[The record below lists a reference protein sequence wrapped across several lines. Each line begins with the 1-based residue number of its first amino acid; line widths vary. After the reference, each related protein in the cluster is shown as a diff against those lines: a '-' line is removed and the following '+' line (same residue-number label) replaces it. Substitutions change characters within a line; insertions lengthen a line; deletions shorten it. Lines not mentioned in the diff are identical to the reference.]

1 MKIIKLDAID
11 STNSYLKKL
20 LNKES
25 LDDLT
30 VVVSK
35 HQTQG
40 RGRNGNVWSNKP
52 SLNLAFS
59 IYKRFSD
66 FEIDKKFMLNVIS
79 SISVY
84 ETLKKY
90 NLLDLTIKWPNDI
103 QIEGRKVAGILTEMS
118 AEIDHVRHVI
128 LGIGIDVNQTT
139 SDFTGELSTIAT
151 SLKLASGKTIDRA
164 RLAERILLELD
175 ADYRRILDR
184 QFPTI
189 AEEWAAHCTTIG
201 KEITVDMGPRR
212 VFGRAE
218 ALDESGALLVRTQH
232 GRMERV
238 MGGDVTL
245 AK

>member
-103 QIEGRKVAGILTEMS
+103 MAANKKISGILIENNIRGNRIKHS
-118 AEIDHVRHVI
+118 VI
-128 LGIGIDVNQTT
+128 GIGININQ
-139 SDFTGELSTIAT
+139 SEFKNLPNAT
-151 SLKLASGKTIDRA
+151 SILIETGKLNSVEIMAHELQKTLEKNFDEFKTNERA
-164 RLAERILLELD
+164 ILNTYNRLL
-175 ADYRRILDR
+175 YR
-184 QFPTI
+184 
-189 AEEWAAHCTTIG
+189 
-201 KEITVDMGPRR
+201 KNEI
-212 VFGRAE
+212 
-218 ALDESGALLVRTQH
+218 
-232 GRMERV
+232 
-238 MGGDVTL
+238 
-245 AK
+245 

>member
-84 ETLKKY
+84 ETLRKY

-103 QIEGRKVAGILTEMS
+103 MTANKKISGILIENNIRGNS
-118 AEIDHVRHVI
+118 IKNSVI
-128 LGIGIDVNQTT
+128 GIGININQ
-139 SDFTGELSTIAT
+139 SEFKNLPNAT
-151 SLKLASGKTIDRA
+151 SIFIETGKLNSIETIVQELQKDDETFTLSELKIVGIDKKIPDDYLKRFNSDKQNIFNKIVF
-164 RLAERILLELD
+164 RNKVRDFFEILSLD
-175 ADYRRILDR
+175 
-184 QFPTI
+184 
-189 AEEWAAHCTTIG
+189 
-201 KEITVDMGPRR
+201 
-212 VFGRAE
+212 
-218 ALDESGALLVRTQH
+218 
-232 GRMERV
+232 
-238 MGGDVTL
+238 
-245 AK
+245 

>member
-35 HQTQG
+35 HQTKG
-40 RGRNGNVWSNKP
+40 RGRNGNNWLNKP

-103 QIEGRKVAGILTEMS
+103 MTADKKISGILIENNLRGNRIKHS
-118 AEIDHVRHVI
+118 VI
-128 LGIGIDVNQTT
+128 GIGININQSEFKNLPNAT
-139 SDFTGELSTIAT
+139 SIFIETGKLSSVETIAQELQKT
-151 SLKLASGKTIDRA
+151 LEKNFDELKTN
-164 RLAERILLELD
+164 EHEILNIYNNLL
-175 ADYRRILDR
+175 YRKNEISN
-184 QFPTI
+184 FSSNS
-189 AEEWAAHCTTIG
+189 IG
-201 KEITVDMGPRR
+201 NFQGEIIRVDKNGEITIS
-212 VFGRAE
+212 E
-218 ALDESGALLVRTQH
+218 LNQQLSKYSESEIKLII
-232 GRMERV
+232 
-238 MGGDVTL
+238 
-245 AK
+245 

>member
-35 HQTQG
+35 HQTKG
-40 RGRNGNVWSNKP
+40 RGRNGNLWLNKP

-90 NLLDLTIKWPNDI
+90 NLSDLTIKWPNDI
-103 QIEGRKVAGILTEMS
+103 MTGDKKISGILIENNFRGNS
-118 AEIDHVRHVI
+118 IKNSVI
-128 LGIGIDVNQTT
+128 GIGININQSEFKNLPNAT
-139 SDFTGELSTIAT
+139 SIFIETGKLNSVKTIAQELQKTLEKNFNLFRINENELIKNYNSLLYKKNET
-151 SLKLASGKTIDRA
+151 SNFSANDMSKFQGKIIKVDM
-164 RLAERILLELD
+164 D
-175 ADYRRILDR
+175 
-184 QFPTI
+184 
-189 AEEWAAHCTTIG
+189 G
-201 KEITVDMGPRR
+201 EITIR
-212 VFGRAE
+212 
-218 ALDESGALLVRTQH
+218 LSNKQLSKYSESEIKLII
-232 GRMERV
+232 
-238 MGGDVTL
+238 
-245 AK
+245 

>member
-35 HQTQG
+35 HQTKG

-84 ETLKKY
+84 ETLKNY

-103 QIEGRKVAGILTEMS
+103 MTADKKISGILIENNIRGNRIKHS
-118 AEIDHVRHVI
+118 VI
-128 LGIGIDVNQTT
+128 GIGININQ
-139 SDFTGELSTIAT
+139 SEFKNLPNAT
-151 SLKLASGKTIDRA
+151 SIFIETGKLNSVETITQELQKTFEKNFDELRTNEHEILNTYNNLLYRKNEISNFSSNNIGNFQGKIIRVDKN
-164 RLAERILLELD
+164 
-175 ADYRRILDR
+175 
-184 QFPTI
+184 
-189 AEEWAAHCTTIG
+189 G
-201 KEITVDMGPRR
+201 EITIC
-212 VFGRAE
+212 E
-218 ALDESGALLVRTQH
+218 LNQQLSKYSESEIKLII
-232 GRMERV
+232 
-238 MGGDVTL
+238 
-245 AK
+245 

>member
-40 RGRNGNVWSNKP
+40 KGRNGNVWLNKP

-66 FEIDKKFMLNVIS
+66 FEIDKKFMLNAIS

-84 ETLKKY
+84 EILKKY

-103 QIEGRKVAGILTEMS
+103 MTANKKISGILIENN
-118 AEIDHVRHVI
+118 VRGNSIKNSVI
-128 LGIGIDVNQTT
+128 GIGININQ
-139 SDFTGELSTIAT
+139 SEFKNLPNAT
-151 SLKLASGKTIDRA
+151 SIFIETGKLNSIDIIAQELQKALEKNFNLFKINENELIKNYNSLLYKKNEISNFSANDMSKFQGKIIKVGIDGKITIRVSNKQ
-164 RLAERILLELD
+164 LSKYSES
-175 ADYRRILDR
+175 
-184 QFPTI
+184 
-189 AEEWAAHCTTIG
+189 
-201 KEITVDMGPRR
+201 EIK
-212 VFGRAE
+212 
-218 ALDESGALLVRTQH
+218 LII
-232 GRMERV
+232 
-238 MGGDVTL
+238 
-245 AK
+245 

>member
-30 VVVSK
+30 VVVCK
-35 HQTQG
+35 HQTKG
-40 RGRNGNVWSNKP
+40 RGRNGNLWLNKP

-103 QIEGRKVAGILTEMS
+103 MTADKKISGILIENNIRGNRIKHS
-118 AEIDHVRHVI
+118 VI
-128 LGIGIDVNQTT
+128 GIGININQ
-139 SDFTGELSTIAT
+139 SEFKNLPNAT
-151 SLKLASGKTIDRA
+151 SIFIQTGKLNSVEKIAKELQEALEKNFNLFKINESELIKNYNSLLYKKNETSNFLLDDMSKFQGNIIKVGID
-164 RLAERILLELD
+164 
-175 ADYRRILDR
+175 
-184 QFPTI
+184 
-189 AEEWAAHCTTIG
+189 G
-201 KEITVDMGPRR
+201 EITIR
-212 VFGRAE
+212 VSNNQ
-218 ALDESGALLVRTQH
+218 LSKYSESEIKLII
-232 GRMERV
+232 
-238 MGGDVTL
+238 
-245 AK
+245 

>member
-20 LNKES
+20 LNKKS

-40 RGRNGNVWSNKP
+40 RGRNGNIWSNKP

-59 IYKRFSD
+59 IYKRFGD

-90 NLLDLTIKWPNDI
+90 NLFDLTIKWPNDI
-103 QIEGRKVAGILTEMS
+103 MTEDKKISGILIENNIRGKKIKHS
-118 AEIDHVRHVI
+118 VI
-128 LGIGIDVNQTT
+128 GIGININQSKFKNLPNAT
-139 SDFTGELSTIAT
+139 SIFIETGKLNSVETIACELQKILEKNFNLFKINENELIKNYNSLLYKKNET
-151 SLKLASGKTIDRA
+151 SNFSANDMSKFQGNIIKVGIDGKITIRVSNKQLSKYSESEIKLI
-164 RLAERILLELD
+164 I
-175 ADYRRILDR
+175 
-184 QFPTI
+184 
-189 AEEWAAHCTTIG
+189 
-201 KEITVDMGPRR
+201 
-212 VFGRAE
+212 
-218 ALDESGALLVRTQH
+218 
-232 GRMERV
+232 
-238 MGGDVTL
+238 
-245 AK
+245 

>member
-40 RGRNGNVWSNKP
+40 RGRNGNIWSNKP

-90 NLLDLTIKWPNDI
+90 NLFDLTIKWPNDI
-103 QIEGRKVAGILTEMS
+103 MTEDKKISGILIENNIRGKKIKHS
-118 AEIDHVRHVI
+118 VI
-128 LGIGIDVNQTT
+128 GIGININQSKFKNLPNAT
-139 SDFTGELSTIAT
+139 SIFIETGKLNSVETIACELQKILEKNFNLFKINENELIKNYNSLLYKKNET
-151 SLKLASGKTIDRA
+151 SNFSANDMSKFQGNIIKVGIDGKITIRVSNKQLSKYSESEIKLI
-164 RLAERILLELD
+164 I
-175 ADYRRILDR
+175 
-184 QFPTI
+184 
-189 AEEWAAHCTTIG
+189 
-201 KEITVDMGPRR
+201 
-212 VFGRAE
+212 
-218 ALDESGALLVRTQH
+218 
-232 GRMERV
+232 
-238 MGGDVTL
+238 
-245 AK
+245 

>member
-40 RGRNGNVWSNKP
+40 KGRNGNVWLNKP

-84 ETLKKY
+84 ETLRKY

-103 QIEGRKVAGILTEMS
+103 MTANKKISGILIENNIRGNS
-118 AEIDHVRHVI
+118 IKNSVI
-128 LGIGIDVNQTT
+128 GIGININQ
-139 SDFTGELSTIAT
+139 SEFKNLPNAT
-151 SLKLASGKTIDRA
+151 SIFIETGKLNSIDIIAQELQKALEKNFNLFKINENELIKNYNSLLYKKNEISNFSANDMSKFQGNIIKVGIDGKITIRVSNKQ
-164 RLAERILLELD
+164 LSKYSES
-175 ADYRRILDR
+175 
-184 QFPTI
+184 
-189 AEEWAAHCTTIG
+189 
-201 KEITVDMGPRR
+201 EIK
-212 VFGRAE
+212 
-218 ALDESGALLVRTQH
+218 LII
-232 GRMERV
+232 
-238 MGGDVTL
+238 
-245 AK
+245 

>member
-40 RGRNGNVWSNKP
+40 KGRNGNVWLNKP

-84 ETLKKY
+84 EILKKY

-103 QIEGRKVAGILTEMS
+103 MTANKKISGILIENNIRGNS
-118 AEIDHVRHVI
+118 IKNSVI
-128 LGIGIDVNQTT
+128 GIGININQ
-139 SDFTGELSTIAT
+139 SEFKNLPNAT
-151 SLKLASGKTIDRA
+151 SIFIETGKLNSIDIIAQELQKALEKNFNLFKINENELIKNYNSLLYKKNEISNFSANDMSKFQGKIIKVGIDGKITIRVSNKQ
-164 RLAERILLELD
+164 LSKYSES
-175 ADYRRILDR
+175 
-184 QFPTI
+184 
-189 AEEWAAHCTTIG
+189 
-201 KEITVDMGPRR
+201 EIK
-212 VFGRAE
+212 
-218 ALDESGALLVRTQH
+218 LII
-232 GRMERV
+232 
-238 MGGDVTL
+238 
-245 AK
+245 

>member
-35 HQTQG
+35 HQTKG

-103 QIEGRKVAGILTEMS
+103 MTADKKISGILIENNIRGNRIKYS
-118 AEIDHVRHVI
+118 VI
-128 LGIGIDVNQTT
+128 GIGININQREFKNLPNAT
-139 SDFTGELSTIAT
+139 SIFIETGKLNSVETIAHELQR
-151 SLKLASGKTIDRA
+151 SLEKNFDEFKTNEREILNTYN
-164 RLAERILLELD
+164 RLL
-175 ADYRRILDR
+175 YRRNETSNFSANDMNKFRGKIIKVGIDGKI
-184 QFPTI
+184 TI
-189 AEEWAAHCTTIG
+189 RVSNIQSFKYTES
-201 KEITVDMGPRR
+201 EIK
-212 VFGRAE
+212 
-218 ALDESGALLVRTQH
+218 LII
-232 GRMERV
+232 
-238 MGGDVTL
+238 
-245 AK
+245 

>member
-35 HQTQG
+35 HQTKG

-66 FEIDKKFMLNVIS
+66 FEIKKKFMLNVIS

-90 NLLDLTIKWPNDI
+90 NLSDLTIKWPNDI
-103 QIEGRKVAGILTEMS
+103 MTGDKKISGILIENNFRGNS
-118 AEIDHVRHVI
+118 IKHSVI
-128 LGIGIDVNQTT
+128 GIGININQ
-139 SDFTGELSTIAT
+139 SEFKNLPNAT
-151 SLKLASGKTIDRA
+151 SIFIETGKLSSVETIIQELQKTFEKNFDELRTNEHEILNTYNNLLYRKNEISNFSSDNIGNFQGKIIRVDKN
-164 RLAERILLELD
+164 
-175 ADYRRILDR
+175 
-184 QFPTI
+184 
-189 AEEWAAHCTTIG
+189 G
-201 KEITVDMGPRR
+201 EITIC
-212 VFGRAE
+212 E
-218 ALDESGALLVRTQH
+218 LNQQLSKYSESEIKLII
-232 GRMERV
+232 
-238 MGGDVTL
+238 
-245 AK
+245 

>member
-40 RGRNGNVWSNKP
+40 RGRNGNTWSNKP

-103 QIEGRKVAGILTEMS
+103 MTANKKISGILIENNIRGNRIKYS
-118 AEIDHVRHVI
+118 VI
-128 LGIGIDVNQTT
+128 GIGININQ
-139 SDFTGELSTIAT
+139 SEFKNLPNAT
-151 SLKLASGKTIDRA
+151 SIFIETGKLNSIEIIVQELQKALEKNFNLFRINENELIKNYNSLLYKKNETSNFSANDMSKFQGKIIKVDM
-164 RLAERILLELD
+164 D
-175 ADYRRILDR
+175 
-184 QFPTI
+184 
-189 AEEWAAHCTTIG
+189 G
-201 KEITVDMGPRR
+201 EITIR
-212 VFGRAE
+212 
-218 ALDESGALLVRTQH
+218 LSNKQLSKYSESEIKLII
-232 GRMERV
+232 
-238 MGGDVTL
+238 
-245 AK
+245 

>member
-40 RGRNGNVWSNKP
+40 RGRNGNAWSNKP

-59 IYKRFSD
+59 IYKRFSG

-90 NLLDLTIKWPNDI
+90 NLFDLTIKWPNDI
-103 QIEGRKVAGILTEMS
+103 MTADKKISGILIENNIRGNMIKHS
-118 AEIDHVRHVI
+118 VI
-128 LGIGIDVNQTT
+128 GIGININQ
-139 SDFTGELSTIAT
+139 SEFKNLPNAT
-151 SLKLASGKTIDRA
+151 SIFIETGKLNSVEKIAQELQNTLEKNFDEFKTNEREILNTYNRLLYRKNEISNFSSNDISKFQGKIIKVGKDGK
-164 RLAERILLELD
+164 I
-175 ADYRRILDR
+175 I
-184 QFPTI
+184 
-189 AEEWAAHCTTIG
+189 IG
-201 KEITVDMGPRR
+201 VSNKQSSKYYEGEIK
-212 VFGRAE
+212 
-218 ALDESGALLVRTQH
+218 LII
-232 GRMERV
+232 
-238 MGGDVTL
+238 
-245 AK
+245 

>member
-11 STNSYLKKL
+11 STNSHLKKL
-20 LNKES
+20 LNEES

-40 RGRNGNVWSNKP
+40 RGRNGNTWSNKP

-103 QIEGRKVAGILTEMS
+103 MTANKKISGILIENNIRGNRIKHS
-118 AEIDHVRHVI
+118 VI
-128 LGIGIDVNQTT
+128 GIGININQ
-139 SDFTGELSTIAT
+139 SEFKNLPNAT
-151 SLKLASGKTIDRA
+151 SIFIETGKLNSIDIIAQELQEALEKNFNLFEINKNELIKNYNSLLYRKNETSYFSLDDMSKFQGKIIKVGID
-164 RLAERILLELD
+164 
-175 ADYRRILDR
+175 
-184 QFPTI
+184 
-189 AEEWAAHCTTIG
+189 G
-201 KEITVDMGPRR
+201 EITIR
-212 VFGRAE
+212 VSNKQ
-218 ALDESGALLVRTQH
+218 LSKYSESEIKLII
-232 GRMERV
+232 
-238 MGGDVTL
+238 
-245 AK
+245 

>member
-52 SLNLAFS
+52 SLNLSFS

-66 FEIDKKFMLNVIS
+66 FEIEKKFMLNVIS

-90 NLLDLTIKWPNDI
+90 NLFDLTIKWPNDI
-103 QIEGRKVAGILTEMS
+103 MTEDKKISGILIENNIRGNRLIHS
-118 AEIDHVRHVI
+118 VI
-128 LGIGIDVNQTT
+128 GIGININQ
-139 SDFTGELSTIAT
+139 SEFKNLPNAT
-151 SLKLASGKTIDRA
+151 SIFIETGKLNSVEKIAQELQKILEKNFNLFQINENEFIKNYNSLLYKKNETSNFSANDMSKFQGNIIKVGIDGK
-164 RLAERILLELD
+164 
-175 ADYRRILDR
+175 
-184 QFPTI
+184 I
-189 AEEWAAHCTTIG
+189 AIRVSNKQLFKYSES
-201 KEITVDMGPRR
+201 EIK
-212 VFGRAE
+212 
-218 ALDESGALLVRTQH
+218 LII
-232 GRMERV
+232 
-238 MGGDVTL
+238 
-245 AK
+245 

>member
-40 RGRNGNVWSNKP
+40 KGRNGNVWLNKP

-84 ETLKKY
+84 EILKKY

-103 QIEGRKVAGILTEMS
+103 MTANKKISGILIENNIRGNS
-118 AEIDHVRHVI
+118 IKNSVI
-128 LGIGIDVNQTT
+128 GIGININQ
-139 SDFTGELSTIAT
+139 SEFKNLPNAT
-151 SLKLASGKTIDRA
+151 SIFIETGKLNSIDIITQELQKA
-164 RLAERILLELD
+164 LEKNFNLFRINENELIKNYNSLLYKKNETSSFSAND
-175 ADYRRILDR
+175 MSKFQGEIIKVDMD
-184 QFPTI
+184 
-189 AEEWAAHCTTIG
+189 G
-201 KEITVDMGPRR
+201 EITIR
-212 VFGRAE
+212 VSNTQ
-218 ALDESGALLVRTQH
+218 LSKYSESEIKLII
-232 GRMERV
+232 
-238 MGGDVTL
+238 
-245 AK
+245 

>member
-66 FEIDKKFMLNVIS
+66 FEIDKKFMLNAIS

-90 NLLDLTIKWPNDI
+90 NLFDLTIKWPNDI
-103 QIEGRKVAGILTEMS
+103 MTEDKKISGILIENNIRGKKIKHS
-118 AEIDHVRHVI
+118 VI
-128 LGIGIDVNQTT
+128 GIGININQSKFKNLPNAT
-139 SDFTGELSTIAT
+139 SIFIETGKLNSVETIACELQKILEKNFNLFKINENELIKNYNSLLYKKNET
-151 SLKLASGKTIDRA
+151 SNFSANDMSKFQGNIIKVGIDGKITIRVSNKQLSKYSESEIKLI
-164 RLAERILLELD
+164 I
-175 ADYRRILDR
+175 
-184 QFPTI
+184 
-189 AEEWAAHCTTIG
+189 
-201 KEITVDMGPRR
+201 
-212 VFGRAE
+212 
-218 ALDESGALLVRTQH
+218 
-232 GRMERV
+232 
-238 MGGDVTL
+238 
-245 AK
+245 

>member
-20 LNKES
+20 LNKKS

-35 HQTQG
+35 HQKQG
-40 RGRNGNVWSNKP
+40 RGRNGNIWSNKP

-90 NLLDLTIKWPNDI
+90 NLFDLTIKWPNDI
-103 QIEGRKVAGILTEMS
+103 MTEDKKISGILIENNIRGKKIKHS
-118 AEIDHVRHVI
+118 VI
-128 LGIGIDVNQTT
+128 GIGININQSKFKNLPNAT
-139 SDFTGELSTIAT
+139 SIFIETGKLNSVETIACELQKILEKNFNLFKINENELIKNYNSLLYKKNET
-151 SLKLASGKTIDRA
+151 SNFSANDMSKFQGKIIKVGIDGKITIRVSNKQLSKYSESEIKLI
-164 RLAERILLELD
+164 I
-175 ADYRRILDR
+175 
-184 QFPTI
+184 
-189 AEEWAAHCTTIG
+189 
-201 KEITVDMGPRR
+201 
-212 VFGRAE
+212 
-218 ALDESGALLVRTQH
+218 
-232 GRMERV
+232 
-238 MGGDVTL
+238 
-245 AK
+245 

>member
-20 LNKES
+20 LNKKT

-40 RGRNGNVWSNKP
+40 RGRNGNIWSNKP

-90 NLLDLTIKWPNDI
+90 NLFDLTIKWPNDI
-103 QIEGRKVAGILTEMS
+103 MTEDKKISGILIENNIRGKKIKHS
-118 AEIDHVRHVI
+118 VI
-128 LGIGIDVNQTT
+128 GIGININQSKFKNLPNAT
-139 SDFTGELSTIAT
+139 SIFIETGKLNSVETIACELQKILEKNFNLFKINENELIKNYNSLLYKKNET
-151 SLKLASGKTIDRA
+151 SNFSANDMSKFQGNIIKVGIDGKITIRVSNKQLSKYSESEIKLI
-164 RLAERILLELD
+164 I
-175 ADYRRILDR
+175 
-184 QFPTI
+184 
-189 AEEWAAHCTTIG
+189 
-201 KEITVDMGPRR
+201 
-212 VFGRAE
+212 
-218 ALDESGALLVRTQH
+218 
-232 GRMERV
+232 
-238 MGGDVTL
+238 
-245 AK
+245 